1 MRHSMLRLSSYF
13 SSSLFLSLTL
23 IISLHFSAITLLTPI
38 QFTTQSF
45 SCYPIHTISP
55 APHGC
60 LTISLT
66 VVFLIKS
73 LPYLRIRQSETLV
86 TLTGIE
92 NQGHPCYKTLRSQRR
107 STFGMSLAPGRAVA
121 VVACQYLPLRGRTL
135 STAASDAECKRVL

>member
-23 IISLHFSAITLLTPI
+23 IISLHFSATMLLPLTRI
-38 QFTTQSF
+38 ASLSF
-45 SCYPIHTISP
+45 SCHPIPTISP
-55 APHGC
+55 APHSY

-66 VVFLIKS
+66 VVSSIKS
-73 LPYLRIRQSETLV
+73 LSYLRIRQSETLV

-92 NQGHPCYKTLRSQRR
+92 NQGHPCYKNLRSRR
-107 STFGMSLAPGRAVA
+107 SLAPGRAVS